1 MSLQKDGKHI
11 SWSHLVKVYEQNQT
25 ASGLFFNKKLRREH
39 VHLNSYSR
47 MRVNLAAQVRL
58 DIACV
63 ICFTVLFINFRFSV
77 HPWPMLWTI
86 TEIRILQRLGN
97 L

>member
-1 MSLQKDGKHI
+1 M
-11 SWSHLVKVYEQNQT
+11 KVYEQNQT

-47 MRVNLAAQVRL
+47 MRVNLAAQVGL
-58 DIACV
+58 DIACL
-63 ICFTVLFINFRFSV
+63 IYLTVLIFINFRFSV